1 MVVLVVAG
9 ALALWVV
16 VEEAAPQALTSSA
29 TTTAAAG
36 MRMSFI
42 GCLPDPR
49 ICWLASEDAA
59 GLRLLPEPAR
69 TDLNSR

>member
-42 GCLPDPR
+42 GCLPDPPGF
-49 ICWLASEDAA
+49 A
-59 GLRLLPEPAR
+59 GLLLR
-69 TDLNSR
+69 TPRGSGCFPSPRERI